1 MRSPAGPLALL
12 AVVAAA
18 TFGLALWHPFSP
30 SGSAPAAAVA
40 GNASRGARI
49 FAASC
54 AGCHGAD
61 ATGGVGPALRGSGLT
76 AAAVTAVIATGKGA
90 MPAGIVSG
98 SDAAD
103 VAVHVA
109 SIAE

>member
-30 SGSAPAAAVA
+30 SAPAGAAAA
-40 GNASRGARI
+40 GNASRGASI
-49 FAASC
+49 FATSC
-54 AGCHGAD
+54 SGCHGAD

-76 AAAVTAVIATGKGA
+76 ATAVTEVIAAGKGA
-90 MPAGIVSG
+90 MPARIVSG
-98 SDAAD
+98 QHAAD
-103 VAVHVA
+103 VAAHVA